1 MYQTSKLGNYFLLII
16 ADNFPKNMFRSAMI
30 FTFFSVWPHTPWQQ
44 ISPPSLYDG
53 IHAYEQLRAELGG
66 RGRENEDKCFVPT
79 RIVLNL
85 YDISPPYK
93 YTMYVSCKSVE
104 SAFSIVMEHRYTE
117 SLQMLRCVVWC
128 SKLVSRH
135 YVNCAAELRLKEQQ
149 TSLYNPFSIHCQHKS
164 KCSSN
169 IFTQYFYNH
178 TIHLIHFMVHYIVKN
193 YLYIFSIFN
202 SFLWCNA
209 DISAGI
215 ISVFS
220 VILMTFSYDS
230 QSSTNPNF
238 QIRPRP
244 LSYVVL
250 NRIHIRCFTMRLQ
263 SERPCRISC
272 GFFSDNK

>member
-1 MYQTSKLGNYFLLII
+1 MNQTSKLGNYFLLII

-93 YTMYVSCKSVE
+93 YTMYVSCKSAE

-117 SLQMLRCVVWC
+117 SLQMLRCVVWY

-149 TSLYNPFSIHCQHKS
+149 TSLYNTFFIHCQHKS
-164 KCSSN
+164 KCLIYIYT
-169 IFTQYFYNH
+169 IF
-178 TIHLIHFMVHYIVKN
+178 L
-193 YLYIFSIFN
+193 
-202 SFLWCNA
+202 
-209 DISAGI
+209 
-215 ISVFS
+215 
-220 VILMTFSYDS
+220 
-230 QSSTNPNF
+230 
-238 QIRPRP
+238 
-244 LSYVVL
+244 
-250 NRIHIRCFTMRLQ
+250 
-263 SERPCRISC
+263 
-272 GFFSDNK
+272 